1 LLEQINIKEKVK
13 AKLTL
18 QTMSYVYQQGGT
30 GGPQGYSTAMVGQA
44 YPYVLLNNMEVPSS
58 LLNRLEI
65 DCIGFMPKIF
75 MTMSV
80 MKGKVDFFK
89 KTFPRAGDIISV
101 FIRSPND
108 NIKPIRNDYQV
119 VTVDYIGSNYHGDI
133 GESFLRMT
141 GRLYIPNMYN
151 ERSFLYEGSSFD
163 VLKNVAEELQIGFAS
178 NVDSTN
184 DSMKWMA
191 MGNYETL
198 INNVT
203 KHAWNDEKSFF
214 TSFIDFYYNL
224 NLIDVNKQFTYAP
237 DGQPGVISDINVRV
251 PSKEQTFEKE
261 LNVFS
266 LTNDIKLMSFNNFIS
281 KFNIINNASLITYK
295 EGVQKDFSMYDFPSK
310 TLVLDT
316 ISPLS
321 TADAPKNVTPIFL
334 NLSTG
339 LQQTRVWLG
348 LQYSSPIGNVHKN
361 YNFAEMV
368 NTFNLMEIEK
378 MMLEANLVNPNL
390 FVHRGQRVPVLL
402 FNYGDALDSLTTT
415 DPKYRMTERTLS
427 VLNTFLSD
435 FYYVKGHKIIYDP
448 LQQAGFSQV
457 IYLSKREW
465 INSSTRQVTET

>member
-1 LLEQINIKEKVK
+1 
-13 AKLTL
+13 
-18 QTMSYVYQQGGT
+18 
-30 GGPQGYSTAMVGQA
+30 
-44 YPYVLLNNMEVPSS
+44 
-58 LLNRLEI
+58 
-65 DCIGFMPKIF
+65 
-75 MTMSV
+75 
-80 MKGKVDFFK
+80 
-89 KTFPRAGDIISV
+89 
-101 FIRSPND
+101 
-108 NIKPIRNDYQV
+108 
-119 VTVDYIGSNYHGDI
+119 
-133 GESFLRMT
+133 
-141 GRLYIPNMYN
+141 
-151 ERSFLYEGSSFD
+151 
-163 VLKNVAEELQIGFAS
+163 
-178 NVDSTN
+178 
-184 DSMKWMA
+184 MKWMA

>member
-1 LLEQINIKEKVK
+1 MLDQINIKEKVK

-18 QTMSYVYQQGGT
+18 QTMSYVYQQVGA
-30 GGPQGYSTAMVGQA
+30 GGPQGYSSAMVGQA

-80 MKGKVDFFK
+80 IKGKVDFFK
-89 KTFPRAGDIISV
+89 RTFPRAGDIISI

-119 VTVDYIGSNYHGDI
+119 VTVDYIGSNYQGDI
-133 GESFLRMT
+133 GESFLRIT
-141 GRLYIPNMYN
+141 GRLYVPNMYS
-151 ERSFLYEGSSFD
+151 EKTFLYEGSSYD
-163 VLKNVAEELQIGFAS
+163 VLKKVAEELQIGFAS
-178 NVDSTN
+178 NVDSTE
-184 DSMKWMA
+184 DSMKWMTV
-191 MGNYETL
+191 GNYETL

-203 KHAWNDEKSFF
+203 RHAWNDENSFF

-251 PSKEQTFEKE
+251 PSKNKTFEKQ

-266 LTNDIKLMSFNNFIS
+266 LTNDIKLMSFNNYIS
-281 KFNIINNASLITYK
+281 KFNVINNASLITYK

-310 TLVLDT
+310 TIMFDT
-316 ISPLS
+316 LSPLS
-321 TADAPKNVTPIFL
+321 TADAPKTVTPIYL

-339 LQQTRVWLG
+339 LQQNRIWLG

-361 YNFAEMV
+361 YGVAEMI
-368 NTFNLMEIEK
+368 NTFNLLEIEK

-402 FNYGDALDSLTTT
+402 FNYGDALNTFTTT
-415 DPKYRMTERTLS
+415 DPKYKMTERTDS
-427 VLNTFLSD
+427 VLNSFLSD

-448 LQQAGFSQV
+448 TQQVGFSQV

-465 INSSTRQVTET
+465 FNSSTRQVTES